1 MIPAPA
7 KRLLDF
13 IGSKEA
19 PRGYDTVYANKMA
32 QMPRPITSMTV
43 DAVIADGPRRTKAF
57 GSSACG
63 RYQFMTATLKSLRD
77 ETPPIRGERLGP
89 ALQDD
94 LGLRLLRRRGLDGFL
109 QGSMT
114 VDQFGLRLAQE
125 WASFPVLRDTKGAHR
140 QVRRGQSYYA
150 GDGLNKA
157 LVSADEVER
166 FLNTLRAEPTL
177 TVADAPAVIA
187 PKVET
192 VVPIFS
198 DQLPWWARIF
208 GHKTKLDKQTPLGF
222 GVGGRPGLKTKGSP
236 LLWDVQK
243 ALRDRN
249 YYTRGFL
256 DGLDGPLTQ
265 ESVSQARKDNGL
277 GDGGV
282 DQAFLAALPTMPLR
296 PVAVTRVE
304 AGLRQAARHAP
315 EVFNPLK
322 WVATIGAGAL
332 GVGGAD
338 STGLLDQIQSGA
350 SRVNDVAGSL
360 QGAIGIVAGVV
371 GFVAEHKGIL
381 LVLGGAYLLFWA
393 GGKALDAWIK
403 VRQAFF

>member
-19 PRGYDTVYANKMA
+19 PRGYDTVYGNRMS

-43 DAVIADGPRRTKAF
+43 DAVIADGPRRYKAF
-57 GSSACG
+57 GSSAAG
-63 RYQFMTATLKSLRD
+63 RYQFMPNTLKSLKQ
-77 ETPPIRGERLGP
+77 EKPAIGHELLGP
-89 ALQDD
+89 ALQDQ
-94 LGLRLLRRRGLDGFL
+94 LGLMLLRRRGLDMFL
-109 QGSMT
+109 SGAIST
-114 VDQFGLRLAQE
+114 AQFGLNIACE

-177 TVADAPAVIA
+177 TVADATAVIA
-187 PKVET
+187 PRPET
-192 VVPIFS
+192 VSAAAAVEE
-198 DQLPWWARIF
+198 LPWWARLL
-208 GHKTKLDKQTPLGF
+208 GRKPKAAATP
-222 GVGGRPGLKTKGSP
+222 VAANRPGLHARGSAA
-236 LLWDVQK
+236 LWDVQK
-243 ALRDRN
+243 ALRERN
-249 YYTRGFL
+249 YYTKGFL

-296 PVAVTRVE
+296 PVAVTRAE

-360 QGAIGIVAGVV
+360 QGAIGFVASVV

-393 GGKALDAWIK
+393 GSKALDAWIK